1 MKSTHHQWY
10 EKYRE
15 YSGKQY
21 TSKAYLASVFSSS
34 HNISIWEILDIGHIL
49 EQGDQVFNDVCKDVG
64 VIQPLAVDELPLN
77 IYIKENLVSSKT
89 LAHESRL
96 LVKKDNISEN
106 YKHYD
111 ASEKSN
117 EALLTF
123 TGFSV
128 AILWSENKLSS
139 SNYQVV
145 SSSQLL
151 IFISLKKMFSE
162 GNKEKNNTKQAKQKF
177 QKIFKC
183 HHHGKNQTN
192 SLKCAEKNYITPNS
206 ELLNKE

>member
-34 HNISIWEILDIGHIL
+34 HNISIWEILDIGYIL

-89 LAHESRL
+89 LVHESRL

-111 ASEKSN
+111 APEKSN

-162 GNKEKNNTKQAKQKF
+162 GNKKKNTQNT
-177 QKIFKC
+177 
-183 HHHGKNQTN
+183 
-192 SLKCAEKNYITPNS
+192 
-206 ELLNKE
+206 LNKNSKKSSCAITMEKIKRIH